1 MKAELLM
8 IRQIMEKPDTYRWS
22 FPIAHLIPRTA
33 DYNAWGDS
41 SLYGAEDFL
50 LDLAFWW
57 QYEWPQNI
65 QDRNITTIKTWDP
78 VTGDTISINSLEYA
92 TVLINYAAA
101 TDAFALITSAN
112 KPQYPVLLNWADNT
126 AAISW
131 TKKMC
136 ESSEGGKALSRILCS
151 QMINNTL
158 GLNAS
163 HVADV
168 DNIIAD
174 RISRVH
180 PSNTNPEFAVLMQEF
195 PTLKSCRRY
204 HPNPKLVLQISQ
216 ALLSGL
222 VVDPTKQQPKGL
234 FAAAK
239 VISSSSATP
248 TKSLTP

>member
-1 MKAELLM
+1 
-8 IRQIMEKPDTYRWS
+8 MEKPEIYRWS
-22 FPIAHLIPRTA
+22 SPIAHLIPRTA

-41 SLYGAEDFL
+41 SLYGAGGFS

-65 QDRNITTIKTWDP
+65 QDRNITTIQTRDP

-101 TDAFALITSAN
+101 TDAFALNTSAT

-136 ESSEGGKALSRILCS
+136 KSSEGGKALSRILCS
-151 QMINNTL
+151 QMINNPL

-163 HVADV
+163 HVAGV

-222 VVDPTKQQPKGL
+222 AVDPTKQQPKGH